1 LELILFRTIR
11 RADTKPVANPL
22 LNWFKFLPE
31 VSGTPEQFL
40 SGLEG
45 VSESTGFNLKG

>member
-22 LNWFKFLPE
+22 LNRFKSLPE
-31 VSGTPEQFL
+31 VFGAREQFL
-40 SGLEG
+40 TGLEG
-45 VSESTGFNLKG
+45 VGESTGFNLKG